1 MTDDDKQET
10 QMSAKTIWNL
20 PNQLTVA
27 RLILSVILFVF
38 IAYEFYFVAFWL
50 FIIAAGTDWLDGY
63 FARKYNMITKLGRVL
78 DPFADKIIICGTFI
92 FVAATPGMMASPYGL
107 KAWMVVVV
115 VGRELLVT
123 MLRSHIEGSG
133 GDFSAKM
140 SGKLKM
146 VAQCVV
152 GPAALL
158 SLSYPPTAEAM
169 AKGIMTP
176 AAPLW
181 VSIILI
187 TSIWLTLL
195 STVYSGGMYVVR
207 AIEIGRAAGKT
218 EEE

>member
-1 MTDDDKQET
+1 MADDLQ
-10 QMSAKTIWNL
+10 QSSSSAKSVWNL

-38 IAYEFYFVAFWL
+38 IAYEFYYVAFWL

-63 FARKYNMITKLGRVL
+63 FARKYNMVTKLGCVL

-92 FVAATPGMMASPYGL
+92 FVCATPGMMESPYGL

-158 SLSYPPTAEAM
+158 SLSYLPTAENVA
-169 AKGIMTP
+169 AGSAVP
-176 AAPLW
+176 SAPLW
-181 VSIILI
+181 VSIVLV

-195 STVYSGGMYVVR
+195 STVYSGGAYVAR
-207 AIEIGRAAGKT
+207 AIEIGRAQGGTKEA
-218 EEE
+218 